1 MEIYDS
7 WVLNH
12 KLTLSE
18 CLKALFELANLNNI
32 VVNDNKMSVKN
43 AMGDIVDFRMD
54 RDDFI

>member
-1 MEIYDS
+1 MILG
-7 WVLNH
+7 VNH